1 MATPWDDSL
10 KILLS
15 EHPQDFVTLIMPGA
29 QFQGKLLTEFAGR
42 KATAD
47 GLFEITVEGKPM
59 LLQIEVQST
68 NDPDMPERLLGY
80 ALRAKQEHQHDVSS
94 CVIYLRE
101 QGEVPPSP
109 LQWPPI
115 NGHLRLTFHYL
126 VLEVYNMRPQEV
138 RQLGLPGLLPL
149 LLLTRG
155 GATHEMAEEVVTELE
170 AMGHHKTLPAVE
182 ILLSLVF
189 RDEVDKVWLKRRF
202 GTMYES
208 LKESWLV
215 QELMQEVREEA
226 ELKLQQLRE
235 QEELK
240 LQERDLKLQE
250 VRKEAELKLQE
261 GELKLQEVRKEAE
274 LKLQEVELKLKAL
287 QRENDAQREVELKA
301 YETVVISERLEDQRQ
316 TLLSFISLRFPA
328 IVAEAVR
335 QAYAIKDFTILRSL
349 LTQLYTAQTS
359 EEALQML
366 RNWKTNT

>member
-1 MATPWDDSL
+1 MATPWDESL

-15 EHPQDFVTLIMPGA
+15 EHPQDFVTLVMPGA

-47 GLFEITVEGKPM
+47 GLLEITVQGKPM

-80 ALRAKQEHQHDVSS
+80 ALRAKQEHQRDVCS

-261 GELKLQEVRKEAE
+261 
-274 LKLQEVELKLKAL
+274 VELKLKAL

-316 TLLSFISLRFPA
+316 NLLSFISLRFPA

>member
-261 GELKLQEVRKEAE
+261 
-274 LKLQEVELKLKAL
+274 VELKLKAL